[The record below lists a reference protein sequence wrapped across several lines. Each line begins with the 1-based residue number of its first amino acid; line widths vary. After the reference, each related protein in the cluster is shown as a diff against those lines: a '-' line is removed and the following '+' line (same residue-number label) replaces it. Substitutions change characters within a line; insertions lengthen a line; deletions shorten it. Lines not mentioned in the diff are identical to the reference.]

1 MEETIKSL
9 AQFAWW
15 LPPLIAAIPFGWI
28 MLRSGSTF
36 ALRHRLW
43 RLTRPEKSIDD
54 DDIRKAVKE
63 RADLIAF
70 RALLMRADTMGEAK
84 RIMAWANVH
93 GIDVGTVGDCRRYF
107 HRHDLKVKDSVPCLA
122 RTKRLSVAVYYL
134 LAVVTLISADLALQS
149 RVLLSFKDD
158 HTMFSLSTKSAQL
171 FREQGNIAVLVPA
184 DCPKP
189 NGWAGFNPVHTA
201 VICSA
206 FKSAGLPEQI
216 DDGLRAQRWLGLSI
230 LICALLGFFKWSRRL
245 LAVRSAH
252 FVRVWLAHQHDATP
266 NDA

>member
-1 MEETIKSL
+1 MEETIKGL
-9 AQFAWW
+9 AQFSWW

-28 MLRSGSTF
+28 VLRSGSTF

-54 DDIRKAVKE
+54 DDIRKTVKE

-107 HRHDLKVKDSVPCLA
+107 HRHDLKVKDSVPRLTT
-122 RTKRLSVAVYYL
+122 TKLLSVAVYYL

-158 HTMFSLSTKSAQL
+158 HTMFYLSTKSAQL
-171 FREQGNIAVLVPA
+171 FRERGGIGVLVPA
-184 DCPKP
+184 DCPKKG
-189 NGWAGFNPVHTA
+189 GWAGFNPVHTA

-206 FKSAGLPEQI
+206 FKGAGLPEEI
-216 DDGLRAQRWLGLSI
+216 DEGLRSQRWLGLSI
-230 LICALLGFFKWSRRL
+230 LTCALVGFFKWSRRV

-252 FVRVWLAHQHDATP
+252 SVRAWLAQQHEPTA
-266 NDA
+266 NDT